1 MKKTI
6 KVNRKEYQA
15 MQEELMFA
23 RCNRGKKLYTAG
35 SEVWYMHLNEACKGK
50 ILTIHIKVEVESIE
64 MRYIVERGKIVV
76 EKSEVFETKKS
87 LLKSL

>member
-1 MKKTI
+1 MRI
-6 KVNRKEYQA
+6 NRKEYQA

-35 SEVWYMHLNEACKGK
+35 SEVWYMHMNEACKGK
-50 ILTIHIKVEVESIE
+50 ILVIHIKVIEGSIE
-64 MRYIVERGKIVV
+64 MRYIIERGKTSV
-76 EKSEVFETKKS
+76 ETSKVFESKKS